1 LVIDN
6 NSSDGSVEFIKN
18 NYPEVTV
25 FQNKK
30 NIGYAKANNQGVR
43 LLHSPYVIFCNQD
56 IVLTNNWLETI
67 MSKAE
72 SDEYASVGSFGGKL
86 LKLKLI
92 EGEVVPESRTDIIDS
107 CGLKILRNRRIVELG
122 AGKNEAEFNQ
132 SGGSFGHSGALV
144 LYKRKTLEDILVKT
158 KNTPKGEYFDEDFFS
173 YKEDVDLAWRAQ
185 LLSWKSMF
193 ISGAVAYHARSASGS
208 ENISIKEMIK
218 NRKKQSSFARYYSYR
233 NHLLLLLK
241 NEFGKNLFRDFWRIK
256 WFEMK
261 KSLYILIFEPR
272 NIKVWFDI
280 LRMMPNMLTKRKE
293 VMKKAKVTPKDIANW
308 IK

>member
-1 LVIDN
+1 
-6 NSSDGSVEFIKN
+6 
-18 NYPEVTV
+18 
-25 FQNKK
+25 
-30 NIGYAKANNQGVR
+30 
-43 LLHSPYVIFCNQD
+43 
-56 IVLTNNWLETI
+56 
-67 MSKAE
+67 M
-72 SDEYASVGSFGGKL
+72 
-86 LKLKLI
+86 
-92 EGEVVPESRTDIIDS
+92 
-107 CGLKILRNRRIVELG
+107 
-122 AGKNEAEFNQ
+122 
-132 SGGSFGHSGALV
+132 
-144 LYKRKTLEDILVKT
+144 
-158 KNTPKGEYFDEDFFS
+158 
-173 YKEDVDLAWRAQ
+173 AWRAQ